1 MRPCIY
7 NYKCLSHVDW
17 SETTNKIMKLFDEK
31 TTECPLNQQSD
42 DQEPLKRVYCPI
54 KNFIQNQSES
64 ENRIH
69 AALVLSKDAQVR
81 KTFSMLFRRIHV
93 NYLFESTLSKSIIRI
108 LELDIKLMIIDYCE
122 HFHEYRNILKVIKK
136 IRPRLPIMALVHQGD
151 DELYTELHESG
162 VRFILNK
169 PLRPEKI
176 MDFII
181 HLNPV

>member
-1 MRPCIY
+1 MRHCIY
-7 NYKCLSHVDW
+7 NYKCLSHIDW
-17 SETTNKIMKLFDEK
+17 GETTKKIMNFFDGK
-31 TTECPLNQQSD
+31 TMECAVNQQTG
-42 DQEPLKRVYCPI
+42 EPESLEKVYCPI
-54 KNFIQNQSES
+54 KNFIMNQSDSES
-64 ENRIH
+64 RIH
-69 AALVLSKDAQVR
+69 AALVLSKDSQIR

-122 HFHEYRNILKVIKK
+122 HSYEYRNILKIIKK

-151 DELYTELHESG
+151 DELYPELHDAG

-169 PLRPEKI
+169 PLRLEKV

-181 HLNPV
+181 HINPV